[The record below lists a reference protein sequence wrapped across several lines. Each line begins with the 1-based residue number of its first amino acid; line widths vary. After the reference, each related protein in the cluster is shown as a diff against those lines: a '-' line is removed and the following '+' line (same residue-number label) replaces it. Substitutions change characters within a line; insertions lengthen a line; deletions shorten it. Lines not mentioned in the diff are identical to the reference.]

1 MAKFPPHPAR
11 RPVLVAGASSGIG
24 AATATALA
32 ELGYPV
38 AVGARRV
45 EICETLAEKIR
56 ADGGEAFAHRLDVTD
71 TASVDE
77 FVTAAEK
84 ALGPM
89 EIVVSGA
96 GDLEFGQ
103 GWEMDPEVFEA
114 QVRVHLTGAQRLA
127 HRLIPGMIERR
138 RGDFVV
144 IGSDCADRARP
155 GAGAYNAA
163 KTGVEVFARQL
174 RMELE
179 GTGVRSSI
187 VRPGQTLTGMGMTA
201 TPEVVG
207 PLLESWAKWGFAR
220 HAHFLRPSDL
230 AAGVV
235 AVVSTP
241 RGAHVV
247 MVEVQPEA
255 PLRELVTP
263 EQAAPQENSAAAAG
277 GGT

>member
-1 MAKFPPHPAR
+1 MARFAPHPAR
-11 RPVLVAGASSGIG
+11 RPAIVAGASSGIG
-24 AATATALA
+24 AATAEALA
-32 ELGYPV
+32 ALGHPV
-38 AVGARRV
+38 ALGARRV

-56 ADGGEAFAHRLDVTD
+56 AEGGEAFAGRLDVCD

-77 FVTAAEK
+77 FVTAAET
-84 ALGPM
+84 ALGPA

-103 GWEMDPEVFEA
+103 AWEMDPDLFES
-114 QVRVHLTGAQRLA
+114 QVRVHLVGAQRLA
-127 HRLIPGMIERR
+127 HRLLPGMIERQ

-144 IGSDCADRARP
+144 IGSDCAVRVRP

-163 KTGVEVFARQL
+163 KTGVEAFATQL

-187 VRPGQTLTGMGMTA
+187 VRPGQTLTGMGMQA

-207 PLLESWAKWGFAR
+207 PLLENWVKWGFAR
-220 HAHFLRPSDL
+220 HPQFLRPSDL
-230 AAGVV
+230 AAAVS

-241 RGAHVV
+241 RGAHLVL
-247 MVEVQPEA
+247 VEVQPEA
-255 PLRELVTP
+255 PLREPNP
-263 EQAAPQENSAAAAG
+263 EGS
-277 GGT
+277 